1 MRNISYSFIP
11 KKSSA
16 GSTEYPIENNKIY
29 LNVGK
34 SICAGALD
42 HNYGGDGALNCDCTA
57 QVICKNPHLVFAGFK
72 SNASSVELVLHD
84 DPIFDC
90 CASAYLASKI
100 IINGELPD
108 GADKLAQYAAEVN
121 SGRKKIN
128 PRQYFTPFAA
138 VLFLNYNIWE
148 SMEGK
153 ERNEINHAIL
163 ESTLKLMETL
173 TTNLAKG
180 IDPDLEES
188 LDWDTSPLMELKND
202 IKQDYEKYLDD
213 IKQHNVEIL
222 KIPLFRKQMAQID
235 EVDAIFIDDPKSR
248 MFKYWARSDTVNCQA
263 KKGFALIVHTYTD
276 TNDIVISTDPNTPY
290 FLPFLGQVIEIE
302 EAAARWKNTGSDTR
316 ITSSSGALD
325 ECQNFNP
332 DPWSNGR
339 SYDYTLIKSPN
350 GKTVLASEDI
360 RKIIKDL
367 YKKFVP

>member
-1 MRNISYSFIP
+1 MGREPIKLNNQIVQKEI
-11 KKSSA
+11 KGNTILITGAA
-16 GSTEYPIENNKIY
+16 GSIGSELARQVAKYKYKNLILLDIAESPLYDIQQELIRK
-29 LNVGK
+29 GK
-34 SICAGALD
+34 SRFRVEVADIRDSLRIHQIFD
-42 HNYGGDGALNCDCTA
+42 EFKPD
-57 QVICKNPHLVFAGFK
+57 LVFHA
-72 SNASSVELVLHD
+72 A
-84 DPIFDC
+84 
-90 CASAYLASKI
+90 AYKH
-100 IINGELPD
+100 
-108 GADKLAQYAAEVN
+108 V
-121 SGRKKIN
+121 
-128 PRQYFTPFAA
+128 
-138 VLFLNYNIWE
+138 
-148 SMEGK
+148 
-153 ERNEINHAIL
+153 
-163 ESTLKLMETL
+163 
-173 TTNLAKG
+173 
-180 IDPDLEES
+180 
-188 LDWDTSPLMELKND
+188 PLMEDVPYEAVATNVFGTYTLANLSINHKVKKFVMVSTDKAVNPTNVMGATKRLSEMYVSSLKDNNTTKF
-202 IKQDYEKYLDD
+202 ITTRFG
-213 IKQHNVEIL
+213 NVL
-222 KIPLFRKQMAQID
+222 GSNGSVIPLFRKQMAQID